1 LNFEIDRNV
10 PRKPHLVGGVKGH
23 NMNEISFA
31 RILLATACPGSPAL
45 WAGELQ
51 IWDLFCISRLG
62 FRISARWN
70 RAQGGES
77 MQVILLENVPS
88 LGKAGD
94 LVKVSDGYGRNY
106 LIPKKKAL
114 LATEKSLK
122 VIEHQKRQV
131 QQRLEKGK
139 KDAEKLGQQIEK
151 LSCTFAKTVGESGK
165 LFGSVTSMDIENYLK
180 ENGIEVDRKKI
191 SLEEPIKNLGMF
203 TVPIKLSAE
212 VTAQL
217 KVWVVQE

>member
-1 LNFEIDRNV
+1 
-10 PRKPHLVGGVKGH
+10 
-23 NMNEISFA
+23 
-31 RILLATACPGSPAL
+31 
-45 WAGELQ
+45 
-51 IWDLFCISRLG
+51 
-62 FRISARWN
+62 
-70 RAQGGES
+70 

-106 LIPKKKAL
+106 LIPQKKAV

-131 QQRLEKGK
+131 QQRMEKTK
-139 KDAEKLGQQIEK
+139 KDAEKMAKQIEK

-180 ENGIEVDRKKI
+180 ENGIELDRKKI

-203 TVPIKLSAE
+203 TVPIKLHPE
-212 VTAQL
+212 VAAHL

>member
-1 LNFEIDRNV
+1 
-10 PRKPHLVGGVKGH
+10 
-23 NMNEISFA
+23 
-31 RILLATACPGSPAL
+31 
-45 WAGELQ
+45 
-51 IWDLFCISRLG
+51 
-62 FRISARWN
+62 
-70 RAQGGES
+70 
-77 MQVILLENVPS
+77 MQVILLEDVLS

-106 LIPKKKAL
+106 LIPQKKAI

-131 QQRLEKGK
+131 QQRMEKTRR
-139 KDAEKLGQQIEK
+139 DAEKMGHRIET
-151 LSCTFAKTVGESGK
+151 LSCTFVKTVGESGK

-203 TVPIKLSAE
+203 TVPIKLHSE
-212 VTAQL
+212 VTANL

>member
-1 LNFEIDRNV
+1 
-10 PRKPHLVGGVKGH
+10 
-23 NMNEISFA
+23 
-31 RILLATACPGSPAL
+31 
-45 WAGELQ
+45 
-51 IWDLFCISRLG
+51 
-62 FRISARWN
+62 
-70 RAQGGES
+70 
-77 MQVILLENVPS
+77 MQVILLENITS

-106 LIPKKKAL
+106 LIPQKKAI

-131 QQRLEKGK
+131 QQRMEKTKKDLEKMAK
-139 KDAEKLGQQIEK
+139 QIEN

-191 SLEEPIKNLGMF
+191 TLEEPIKNLGMF
-203 TVPIKLSAE
+203 TVPIKLHPE
-212 VTAQL
+212 VTAHL

>member
-1 LNFEIDRNV
+1 
-10 PRKPHLVGGVKGH
+10 
-23 NMNEISFA
+23 
-31 RILLATACPGSPAL
+31 
-45 WAGELQ
+45 
-51 IWDLFCISRLG
+51 
-62 FRISARWN
+62 
-70 RAQGGES
+70 

-106 LIPKKKAL
+106 LIPQKKAL

-131 QQRLEKGK
+131 QQRMDKTK
-139 KDAEKLGQQIEK
+139 KDAEKMAQQIAK
-151 LSCTFAKTVGESGK
+151 LSCTFTKTVGESGK
-165 LFGSVTSMDIENYLK
+165 IFGSVTSMDIENYLK
-180 ENGIEVDRKKI
+180 ENGMEVDRKKI

-203 TVPIKLSAE
+203 TVPIKLHPE
-212 VTAQL
+212 VAAHL

>member
-1 LNFEIDRNV
+1 
-10 PRKPHLVGGVKGH
+10 
-23 NMNEISFA
+23 
-31 RILLATACPGSPAL
+31 
-45 WAGELQ
+45 
-51 IWDLFCISRLG
+51 
-62 FRISARWN
+62 
-70 RAQGGES
+70 

-122 VIEHQKRQV
+122 MIEHQKRQV
-131 QQRLEKGK
+131 QQGMEKTK
-139 KDAEKLGQQIEK
+139 KDAEKLGQRIEN
-151 LSCTFAKTVGESGK
+151 LSCTFARPVGESGK
-165 LFGSVTSMDIENYLK
+165 LFGSVTSMDIESFLK

-191 SLEEPIKNLGMF
+191 FLEEPIKNLGMF
-203 TVPIKLSAE
+203 TVLIKLHPE
-212 VTAQL
+212 MTANL